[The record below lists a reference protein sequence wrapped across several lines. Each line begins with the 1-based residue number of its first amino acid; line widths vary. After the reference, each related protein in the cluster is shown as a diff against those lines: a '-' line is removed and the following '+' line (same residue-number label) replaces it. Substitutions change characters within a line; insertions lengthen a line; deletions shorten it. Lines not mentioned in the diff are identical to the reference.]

1 MQRPIAFLQRAFDVV
16 ALQDPSWQSTC
27 RAQTTPF
34 ITVRTRFVAQVRLPR
49 TIECFAANLRI
60 ADNPDIKSLCV
71 RGMEIKPHDWPRRYA
86 AGHDFEACP
95 QKG

>member
-1 MQRPIAFLQRAFDVV
+1 MTHFREAFL
-16 ALQDPSWQSTC
+16 
-27 RAQTTPF
+27 
-34 ITVRTRFVAQVRLPR
+34 
-49 TIECFAANLRI
+49 ANFGT

-71 RGMEIKPHDWPRRYA
+71 RGMEIKPHDRPRRYA